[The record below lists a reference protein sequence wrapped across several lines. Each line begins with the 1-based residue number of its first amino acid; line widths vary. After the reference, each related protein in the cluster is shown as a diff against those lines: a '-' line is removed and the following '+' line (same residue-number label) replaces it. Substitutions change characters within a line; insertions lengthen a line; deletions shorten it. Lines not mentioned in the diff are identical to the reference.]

1 MFAKSAKKCE
11 RSDYVDTSKILIIL
25 CCFILI
31 VCLTL
36 AISTLALLR
45 NTVDEGRAV
54 QNQAAELVGE
64 MELLVGAFSD
74 VSIPVLGSGEETE
87 AVGFYLCEVD
97 GQVGI
102 YTSDGYL
109 LKVLDVDISSLP
121 PADREALAERI
132 PLASWRELISWV
144 QDYTS

>member
-1 MFAKSAKKCE
+1 MIAKSARKCE
-11 RSDYVDTSKILIIL
+11 RSDYMDTSKILIIL

-36 AISTLALLR
+36 AISTLTLLR
-45 NTVDEGRAV
+45 NTVDESRTV
-54 QNQAAELVGE
+54 QEDAAELVGK
-64 MELLVGAFSD
+64 MELLAEFLTEN
-74 VSIPVLGSGEETE
+74 SIPVAGTPEESG
-87 AVGFYLCEVD
+87 ASGFYLTEIN
-97 GQVGI
+97 GNVGI

-109 LKVLDVDISSLP
+109 LKILDINPDALP
-121 PADREALAERI
+121 PADREALADKI